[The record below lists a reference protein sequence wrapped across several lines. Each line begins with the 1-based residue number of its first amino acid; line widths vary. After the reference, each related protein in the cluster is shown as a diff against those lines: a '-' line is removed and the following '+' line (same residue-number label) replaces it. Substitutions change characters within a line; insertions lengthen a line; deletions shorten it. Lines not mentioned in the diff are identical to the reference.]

1 MVKRKSA
8 GWLAYVGIVLV
19 VIIIVGVVARFT
31 NGFTDDFKTFY
42 VKVEDKEIMSNSGG
56 YEITQSKPMQVEVKY
71 TFSFTNDESKG
82 YSVKILPNDAD
93 KSKDFSFTVNGE
105 SKSFQSMQDL
115 TDGFGIEKSE
125 SSFKVTPKGE
135 NLTGVLQAIYPGG
148 LDTAHIEEKAYND
161 MFALVVSSYNEKSS
175 VTIYFTLSSKVSGI
189 RLDKEAIVF

>member
-1 MVKRKSA
+1 MIKRKSA

-42 VKVEDKEIMSNSGG
+42 LKVEDKEIMSTSGG
-56 YEITQSKPMQVEVKY
+56 YEITSAKPMQVEVKY
-71 TFSFTNDESKG
+71 TVSFATDENKG
-82 YSVKILPNDAD
+82 YNVKIVPNAAD

-105 SKSFQSMQDL
+105 NRQFQAETDL
-115 TDGFGIEKSE
+115 TDGFEIEKAE
-125 SSFKVTPKGE
+125 STFKVTPKGE
-135 NLTGVLQAIYPGG
+135 NLTGVLQTIYPG
-148 LDTAHIEEKAYND
+148 LDTARIEEKAYND

-175 VTIYFTLSSKVSGI
+175 VTIYFTLSSKVSGV

>member
-1 MVKRKSA
+1 MIKRKSA

-31 NGFTDDFKTFY
+31 NGFTDDFKMFY
-42 VKVEDKEIMSNSGG
+42 VKVEDKEIMSGSGG
-56 YEITQSKPMQVEVKY
+56 YEITRAKPMQVEVKY
-71 TFSFTNDESKG
+71 TFSFATDENKG
-82 YSVKILPNDAD
+82 YNVKIVPNAAD

-105 SKSFQSMQDL
+105 NRQFQAETDL
-115 TDGFGIEKSE
+115 TDGFEIEKSE

-135 NLTGVLQAIYPGG
+135 NLTGVLQAIYPG
-148 LDTAHIEEKAYND
+148 LDTAYIEEKAYND

-175 VTIYFTLSSKVSGI
+175 VTIYFTLSSKVTGV

>member
-1 MVKRKSA
+1 MIKRKSA

-42 VKVEDKEIMSNSGG
+42 LKVEDKEIMSTSGG
-56 YEITQSKPMQVEVKY
+56 YEITSAKPMQVEVKY
-71 TFSFTNDESKG
+71 TFSFATDENKG
-82 YSVKILPNDAD
+82 YNVKIVPNAAD
-93 KSKDFSFTVNGE
+93 KSRDFSFTVNGE
-105 SKSFQSMQDL
+105 NRQFQAETDL
-115 TDGFGIEKSE
+115 TDGFEIEKSE
-125 SSFKVTPKGE
+125 SSFQVTPKGE
-135 NLTGVLQAIYPGG
+135 NLTGVLQAIYPG
-148 LDTAHIEEKAYND
+148 LDTARIEEKAYND

>member
-42 VKVEDKEIMSNSGG
+42 LKVEDKEIMSTSGG
-56 YEITQSKPMQVEVKY
+56 YEITSAKPMQAEVKY
-71 TFSFTNDESKG
+71 TFSFATDENKG
-82 YSVKILPNDAD
+82 YNVKIVPNAAD

-105 SKSFQSMQDL
+105 NRQFQAETDL
-115 TDGFGIEKSE
+115 TDGFEIEKSE

-135 NLTGVLQAIYPGG
+135 NLTGVLQAIYPG
-148 LDTAHIEEKAYND
+148 LDMAYIEEKAYND

-175 VTIYFTLSSKVSGI
+175 VTIYFTLSSKVTGI

>member
-19 VIIIVGVVARFT
+19 AIIIVGVVARFT

-42 VKVEDKEIMSNSGG
+42 IRVDGKEIMSNSGG

-71 TFSFTNDESKG
+71 TFSFATDENKG
-82 YSVKILPNDAD
+82 YNVKIVPNAAD
-93 KSKDFSFTVNGE
+93 KNQDFSFTVNGE
-105 SKSFQSMQDL
+105 NRQFQAETDL

-135 NLTGVLQAIYPGG
+135 NLTGVLQAIYPG
-148 LDTAHIEEKAYND
+148 LNTAHIEEKAYND
-161 MFALVVSSYNEKSS
+161 MFALVVSSYNEKAS
-175 VTIYFTLSSKVSGI
+175 VTIYFTLSSKVTGI